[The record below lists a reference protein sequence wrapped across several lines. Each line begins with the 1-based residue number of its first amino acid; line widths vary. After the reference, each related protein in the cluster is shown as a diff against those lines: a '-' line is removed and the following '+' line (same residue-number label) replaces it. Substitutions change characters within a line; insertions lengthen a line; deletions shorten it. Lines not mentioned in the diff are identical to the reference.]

1 MIRQHMES
9 EEAWDILEATLPF
22 CVDIM
27 LDYMDAVNGP
37 GVTAIRGPMSKRSF
51 CSTLA
56 DYFYSRM
63 EQSQQHGSLFER
75 RSDRGQ
81 HYISFGDR
89 LNIRIKQLDRRHLS
103 WNLNTPHA
111 VLWNR
116 QATLPGMDRAPR
128 LELGYRLDPLM
139 NGYDSIHVLLRN
151 EDEVEWRVQIYGAR
165 TDVYDIQQPSL
176 NGMGPGRTVYQ
187 YRPVPL
193 SKGRL

>member
-9 EEAWDILEATLPF
+9 EEAWEILERTLPF
-22 CVDIM
+22 CVDIL
-27 LDYMDAVNGP
+27 LDYMDEVNAP
-37 GVTAIRGPMSKRSF
+37 EVVAIRGPMSKRSF

-63 EQSQQHGSLFER
+63 EQSQQHGRLFER
-75 RSDRGQ
+75 RVDRGQ
-81 HYISFGDR
+81 HYIAFGDK

-116 QATLPGMDRAPR
+116 QAALPGMDRAPR

-151 EDEVEWRVQIYGAR
+151 DDEVEWRVQIYGAR

-176 NGMGPGRTVYQ
+176 NGMGPGRNVYQ
-187 YRPVPL
+187 YRLVPV
-193 SKGRL
+193 SRGRV